1 MSDELELAKR
11 TLASGAGL
19 KSHSLRMACWL
30 SRLALE
36 RAVAELLASKGVV
49 APRATMASR
58 LSALEVLY
66 RDDDPTVAQ
75 RADYAWSRLSN
86 ASHYHAFELTPSFA
100 EVAGLVALVGELEP
114 QARHSDGEA
123 A

>member
-1 MSDELELAKR
+1 MSDELELAQR
-11 TLASGAGL
+11 SLASGAGL

-36 RAVAELLASKGVV
+36 RAVADLLASKGVV

-66 RDDDPTVAQ
+66 REEEPTIAQ
-75 RADYAWSRLSN
+75 RADYAWARLSN
-86 ASHYHAFELTPSFA
+86 ASHYHAFELTPSVA
-100 EVAGLVALVGELEP
+100 EVAGLVELVGELEFE
-114 QARHSDGEA
+114 ARSSDTDVA
-123 A
+123 